1 MNLSTRASIDV
12 PKPVEEVFSV
22 ACEGMP
28 RFLHAVGPIPGIVG
42 AEIEGGGVLESG
54 ADRKVHMSDGSV
66 IEERVL
72 DYERPRVHRYVW
84 RNSPPPPFSWF
95 VKTGEAN
102 WTFAAS
108 GAGTAIT
115 WTYTFELT
123 SAALS
128 PLAALVIVFFRRWM
142 MQGLSQL
149 RTVMAG

>member
-12 PKPVEEVFSV
+12 PNPVDEVFSV

-28 RFLHAVGPIPGIVG
+28 RFLHAVGPIPGVIG
-42 AEIEGGGVLESG
+42 SEIEGGVLASG
-54 ADRKVHMSDGSV
+54 ADRRVHLSDGSV
-66 IEERVL
+66 LEERVL
-72 DYERPRVHRYVW
+72 DFDRPHVHRYRW
-84 RNSPPPPFSWF
+84 SNAPSAPFSWF

-102 WTFAAS
+102 WTFSAS

-142 MQGLSQL
+142 TQGLTEL
-149 RTVMAG
+149 RAVLAG